1 MRAVDQWRLIEAA
14 LPDGWEQAR
23 LSFVVEDP
31 AQASAAAGVLGPIG
45 PGRVGDEIRLQVH
58 SSASGGPQTLT
69 NLLGRMDRKRLWGTL
84 TLLDAAAPAPAPVEP
99 EPGGPAGLAPDE
111 RRASAGRPPDSGP
124 PALVAQWD
132 TLLETLPPD
141 WSDLLCRLEVDSTD
155 YLATASLLG
164 APLNLARIPGESAA
178 RFRVSE
184 NKGYGASTAMARRCF
199 ERMDAQGV
207 TGRLEVLT
215 ELADTRIVA
224 TQGPVW
230 RVAGRSV

>member
-1 MRAVDQWRLIEAA
+1 MRAVDQWRRIEAE

-31 AQASAAAGVLGPIG
+31 GQAPAAAGVLGPLG
-45 PGRVGDEIRLQVH
+45 PGRVGNEIRVQIR
-58 SSASGGPQTLT
+58 SSGSGGPQALT

-84 TLLDAAAPAPAPVEP
+84 TLRDALAPAPAVEP
-99 EPGGPAGLAPDE
+99 EAEAEAPSDTARPVAPAPRELVQPRELA
-111 RRASAGRPPDSGP
+111 S
-124 PALVAQWD
+124 QWD
-132 TLLETLPPD
+132 ALLETLPPD

-155 YLATASLLG
+155 YLATAALAG
-164 APLNLARIPGESAA
+164 APLNPARIPGESAV

-184 NKGYGASTAMARRCF
+184 AKGYGTSTQMARRCF

-215 ELADTRIVA
+215 ELADTRTVA